1 MINQTVKKMSLT
13 GLILMIFTSVF
24 GFANGPSAFY
34 LMGYSAAPFYIL
46 SALFFFIP
54 FALMMAEMGS
64 AYRKEEGGIYS
75 WMNNSVGPRFA
86 FMGTFMWFSSYVI
99 WMVSTAAKVWVPFST
114 FLFGS
119 DQTQTWS
126 FAGLTSTQA
135 VGLLAVCWMLLVTF
149 VAAKG
154 INKIAKVTA
163 VGGIAVMCL
172 NLVLLVVS
180 MAILALNGGHFEQ
193 PINFVVSPNPGYQSG
208 LAMLSFVVFAI
219 FAYGGIEAVGG
230 LVDKT
235 ENPEKNFA
243 KGIVFAAIVI
253 SIGYALAIFLWGVS
267 ANWQQVL
274 SNRTTNLGNITYV
287 LMHSL
292 GETFGHALNLSPDA
306 TASLGMWF
314 ARITGLSMFLAY
326 TGAFFTL
333 IYSPLK
339 AIVQGTPKA
348 LWPAPLTRLNN
359 NGMPETA
366 MWSQCLLVSLFILL
380 VSFGG
385 DTASAF
391 YNKLTLMANVS
402 MTLPYLFLA
411 LAFPFFKAKSG
422 LERPF
427 VIFKTRVSTLLA
439 TTVVVLIVSFA
450 NIFTVIQPV
459 IEANDWSSA
468 LWMVGGPVFFSLLA
482 MGIYENYRRR
492 VEKLPELAV
501 E

>member
-1 MINQTVKKMSLT
+1 MPQQIKKMSLI

-24 GFANGPSAFY
+24 GFANSPSAFY
-34 LMGYSAAPFYIL
+34 LMGYSAMPFYL
-46 SALFFFIP
+46 FSALFFFIP

-75 WMNNSVGPRFA
+75 WMNRSVGPRFA
-86 FMGTFMWFSSYVI
+86 FIGTFMWFSSYVV
-99 WMVSTAAKVWVPFST
+99 WMVSTAAKIWVPFST
-114 FLFGS
+114 FLFGA
-119 DQTQTWS
+119 DKTQSWA
-126 FAGLTSTQA
+126 FAGLTSTQT
-135 VGLLAVCWMLLVTF
+135 VGVLAACWMVL

-154 INKIAKVTA
+154 INKIAKITA

-172 NLVLLVVS
+172 NLVLLLVS
-180 MAILALNGGHFEQ
+180 GAILLLNGGHFAQ
-193 PINFVVSPNPGYQSG
+193 PLDFTASPNPGYQSG

-235 ENPEKNFA
+235 EKPEKNFA
-243 KGIVFAAIVI
+243 KGIIIAALVI
-253 SIGYALAIFLWGVS
+253 SIGYSLAIVLWGVS

-274 SNRTTNLGNITYV
+274 SNHSTNLGNITYV
-287 LMHSL
+287 LMTSL
-292 GETFGHALNLSPDA
+292 GATLGQALHLSPQA
-306 TASLGMWF
+306 AALTGVWF

-333 IYSPLK
+333 SYSPLK
-339 AIVQGTPKA
+339 AIIQGTPKA
-348 LWPAPLTRLNN
+348 LWPTMMTKVNA
-359 NGMPETA
+359 NGMPANA
-366 MWSQCLLVSLFILL
+366 MWLQCLLVSLFILL

-411 LAFPFFKAKSG
+411 IAFPFFKAKAD
-422 LERPF
+422 LDRPF
-427 VIFKTRVSTLLA
+427 VMFKSRISTLLA
-439 TTVVVLIVSFA
+439 TTIVVLVVAFA

-459 IEANDWSSA
+459 MDSGDWNST
-468 LWMVGGPVFFSLLA
+468 LWMVGGPIFFSLLA
-482 MGIYENYRRR
+482 LGIYENYRQRTA
-492 VEKLPELAV
+492 VQVALA
-501 E
+501 EG

>member
-1 MINQTVKKMSLT
+1 MPQQIKKMSLI

-24 GFANGPSAFY
+24 GFANSPSAFY
-34 LMGYSAAPFYIL
+34 LMGYSAMPFYL
-46 SALFFFIP
+46 FSALFFFIP

-75 WMNNSVGPRFA
+75 WMNRSVGPRFA
-86 FMGTFMWFSSYVI
+86 FIGTFMWFSSYVV
-99 WMVSTAAKVWVPFST
+99 WMVSTAAKIWVPFST
-114 FLFGS
+114 FLFGA
-119 DQTQTWS
+119 DKTQSWA
-126 FAGLTSTQA
+126 FAGLTSTQT
-135 VGLLAVCWMLLVTF
+135 VGVLAACWMVLVTL

-154 INKIAKVTA
+154 INKIAKITA

-172 NLVLLVVS
+172 NLVLLLVS
-180 MAILALNGGHFEQ
+180 GAILLLNGGHFAQ
-193 PINFVVSPNPGYQSG
+193 PLDFTASPNPGYQSG

-235 ENPEKNFA
+235 EKPEKNFA
-243 KGIVFAAIVI
+243 KGIIIAALVI
-253 SIGYALAIFLWGVS
+253 SIGYSLAIVLWGVS

-274 SNRTTNLGNITYV
+274 SNHSTNLGNITYV
-287 LMHSL
+287 LMTSL
-292 GETFGHALNLSPDA
+292 GATLGQALHLSPQA
-306 TASLGMWF
+306 AALTGVWF

-333 IYSPLK
+333 SYSPLK
-339 AIVQGTPKA
+339 AIIQGTPKA
-348 LWPAPLTRLNN
+348 LWPTMMTKVNA
-359 NGMPETA
+359 NGMPANA
-366 MWSQCLLVSLFILL
+366 MWLQCLLVSLFILL

-411 LAFPFFKAKSG
+411 IAFPFFKAKAG
-422 LERPF
+422 LDRPF
-427 VIFKTRVSTLLA
+427 VMFKSRVSTLLA
-439 TTVVVLIVSFA
+439 TMVVVLVVAFA

-459 IEANDWSSA
+459 MDSGDWNST
-468 LWMVGGPVFFSLLA
+468 LWMVGGPIFFSLLA
-482 MGIYENYRRR
+482 LGIYENYRQRTA
-492 VEKLPELAV
+492 VQVALA
-501 E
+501 EG

>member
-1 MINQTVKKMSLT
+1 MPQQIKKMSLI

-24 GFANGPSAFY
+24 GFANSLSAFY
-34 LMGYSAAPFYIL
+34 LMGYSAMPFYL
-46 SALFFFIP
+46 FSALFFFIP

-75 WMNNSVGPRFA
+75 WMNRSVGPRFA
-86 FMGTFMWFSSYVI
+86 FIGTFMWFSSYVV
-99 WMVSTAAKVWVPFST
+99 WMVSTAAKIWVPFST
-114 FLFGS
+114 FLFGA
-119 DQTQTWS
+119 DKTQSWA
-126 FAGLTSTQA
+126 FAGLTSTQT
-135 VGLLAVCWMLLVTF
+135 VGVLAACWMVLVTL

-154 INKIAKVTA
+154 INKIAKITA

-172 NLVLLVVS
+172 NLVLLLVS
-180 MAILALNGGHFEQ
+180 GAILLLNGGHFAQ
-193 PINFVVSPNPGYQSG
+193 PLDFTASPNPGYQSG

-235 ENPEKNFA
+235 EKPEKNFA
-243 KGIVFAAIVI
+243 KGIIIAALVI
-253 SIGYALAIFLWGVS
+253 SIGYSLAIVLWGVS

-274 SNRTTNLGNITYV
+274 SNHSTNLGNITYV
-287 LMHSL
+287 LMTSL
-292 GETFGHALNLSPDA
+292 GATLGQALHLSPQA
-306 TASLGMWF
+306 AALTGVWF

-333 IYSPLK
+333 SYSPLK
-339 AIVQGTPKA
+339 AIIQGTPKA
-348 LWPAPLTRLNN
+348 LWPTMMTKVNA
-359 NGMPETA
+359 NGMPANA
-366 MWSQCLLVSLFILL
+366 MWLQCLLVSLFILL

-411 LAFPFFKAKSG
+411 IAFPFFKAKAD
-422 LERPF
+422 LDRPF
-427 VIFKTRVSTLLA
+427 VMFKSRISTLLA
-439 TTVVVLIVSFA
+439 TTIVVLVVAFA

-459 IEANDWSSA
+459 MDSGDWNST
-468 LWMVGGPVFFSLLA
+468 LWMVGGPIFFSLLA
-482 MGIYENYRRR
+482 LGIYENYRQRT
-492 VEKLPELAV
+492 AV
-501 E
+501 EVALAEG